1 MIIQN
6 RSIITLDSFQSTLG
20 LVNENLQAQS
30 VLLNTQISE
39 LKKSNHQLRIQ
50 NMYSAHE
57 NDFVIDSNVFENDE
71 I

>member
-6 RSIITLDSFQSTLG
+6 RSIITLDSFQSTLS
-20 LVNENLQAQS
+20 LVNQNLQAQS
-30 VLLNTQISE
+30 VLLETQISQLE
-39 LKKSNHQLRIQ
+39 KTVHQLRIQ

-57 NDFVIDSNVFENDE
+57 NDFVIDGNIFENDE